1 MSFPVQRFVVKAYPT
16 VDHPTLYPFHLHTV
30 CVFIGE
36 KDQDLAVDRTEKE
49 LTKRKW
55 RIARYL
61 SKSTLIEERVREFG
75 GEVWDAYQTA
85 AKGRIFVKS
94 ESNGNILPKSFAMR
108 IPAFDEQAV
117 DRAIQKAGGHR
128 LTKEEANNH
137 QTLNADYVLGDWIIE
152 LKELEE
158 ERLLKPSHQDALATL
173 FEKYACDD
181 HMEIDYDALSAEDQ
195 KLFLKSACGP
205 VRHALEK
212 ASKQIAATKAHSRRP
227 NAKGAVIILNNG
239 YGSLRPEL
247 LPRIA
252 DQIARCH
259 SQIELVICLSQY
271 FITNGFDN
279 VVNFHIDPVTAPDS
293 LIEAFYDAV
302 YEEETALMTKAI
314 TTHPDEMENP
324 LNPMCP
330 IIFEKNGKK
339 YRYVPGVPPNTMFQ
353 EPHPDANI

>member
-16 VDHPTLYPFHLHTV
+16 VDHPTLYPFHLHTL
-30 CVFIGE
+30 CIFIGE
-36 KDQDLAVDRTEKE
+36 RDHDLAVDRTEKE

-55 RIARYL
+55 RIVRYL
-61 SKSTLIEERVREFG
+61 DKSTLIEERVREFG

-85 AKGRIFVKS
+85 AKGRVFVKS

-108 IPAFDEQAV
+108 MPAFNEQSV

-128 LTKEEANNH
+128 LTKEEANNQ
-137 QTLNADYVLGDWIIE
+137 QTLNADYLLGDWVIE

-173 FEKYACDD
+173 FEKYSCDD
-181 HMEIDYDALSAEDQ
+181 HLEIDYDVLSAEDQ
-195 KLFLKSACGP
+195 RLFVKSACGP

-212 ASKQIAATKAHSRRP
+212 ASKQIAATKAHLGNSK
-227 NAKGAVIILNNG
+227 AKGAVILLNNG

-247 LPRIA
+247 LPKIA
-252 DQIARCH
+252 DQLAKRH

-279 VVNFHIDPVTAPDS
+279 VVNFQIDPKTTPDS

-302 YEEETALMTKAI
+302 HAELTALMTRAI

-324 LNPMCP
+324 IKPMCP
-330 IIFEKNGKK
+330 IIFEKNGKR
-339 YRYVPGVPPNTMFQ
+339 YRFVPGVPPNTMFQ
-353 EPHPDANI
+353 EPHPDEEI